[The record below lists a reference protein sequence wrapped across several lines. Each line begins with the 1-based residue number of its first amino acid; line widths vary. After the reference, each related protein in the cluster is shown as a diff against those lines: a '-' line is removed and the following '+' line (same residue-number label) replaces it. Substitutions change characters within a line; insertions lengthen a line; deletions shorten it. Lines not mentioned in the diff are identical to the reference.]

1 MKNAKSVTFQ
11 IRSHLNESFVVV
23 GGERICLQ
31 KKGNERNLEG
41 EMRGEVFKRVQW
53 KVSELVSVNTV

>member
-1 MKNAKSVTFQ
+1 MRENLS
-11 IRSHLNESFVVV
+11 S
-23 GGERICLQ
+23 
-31 KKGNERNLEG
+31 KKGQREG